1 MRSLNWTSTVLV
13 ACLMACGSEKAT
25 GGGQSATP
33 GSAGAQSV
41 ASGGT
46 AASGGSATEV
56 AGSGGGGA
64 LAGGNAGNSAGSQ
77 TAGAAGAD
85 LAGAAGAAGSEGDA
99 PLTGDGCAGGT
110 CLNPTCQAL
119 GTPIAPGALP
129 QLAFEGDGAKPSYI
143 PNDVVIPT
151 LDDVPDGVN
160 AEPDPAYGLGGH
172 TATILDYLD
181 QNKLHF
187 DLFINTNNWCG
198 DVTMDPACEATLV
211 RILKTQN
218 AGSHSVHHLHMGL
231 DLPPVDGVQQS
242 CDGATSGGSC
252 VPELEGVESV
262 VAQLS
267 RGGRAHLTRFR
278 PPFGEPYFEG
288 EGNGQAQKD
297 VAKLAVAVG
306 WHMDAHDADY
316 EGVSCAETPCPTGEQ
331 IAKNVL
337 DQLGTGP
344 GNKQWGILLMHGVF
358 PWSVEALRILFGEH
372 GNDGEIAKRGFRIGT
387 VEDAVCWRFGKHS
400 WQLVSEANP
409 GTERGPN

>member
-1 MRSLNWTSTVLV
+1 MRSLKWASTMLV
-13 ACLMACGSEKAT
+13 AGLAACGAEKAT
-25 GGGQSATP
+25 VSGGAGGQSAASA
-33 GSAGAQSV
+33 GSANETAGTGGGGAV
-41 ASGGT
+41 T
-46 AASGGSATEV
+46 
-56 AGSGGGGA
+56 AGSGGGGT
-64 LAGGNAGNSAGSQ
+64 SPQ
-77 TAGAAGAD
+77 TAGTAGIGGTTAASGSDGAD
-85 LAGAAGAAGSEGDA
+85 PVGAAGAAGSDGDA

-110 CLNPTCQAL
+110 CLNPTCQPL
-119 GTPIAPGALP
+119 GTPIAGGALP

-181 QNKLHF
+181 QHQLHF

-198 DVTMDPACEATLV
+198 DVTMDPACEATLL

-242 CDGATSGGSC
+242 CDGPTSGGSC
-252 VPELEGVESV
+252 AAELAGVESV

-267 RGGRAHLTRFR
+267 RGGRPHLTRFR

-306 WHMDAHDADY
+306 WHLDAHDADY
-316 EGVSCAETPCPTGEQ
+316 DGTSCADTPCPSGEQ
-331 IAKNVL
+331 IAQNVL

-358 PWSVEALRILFGEH
+358 PWSVDALRILFGEH
-372 GNDGEIAKRGFRIGT
+372 GNDGEIAKRGFRVGT

-409 GTERGPN
+409 GSERGPN